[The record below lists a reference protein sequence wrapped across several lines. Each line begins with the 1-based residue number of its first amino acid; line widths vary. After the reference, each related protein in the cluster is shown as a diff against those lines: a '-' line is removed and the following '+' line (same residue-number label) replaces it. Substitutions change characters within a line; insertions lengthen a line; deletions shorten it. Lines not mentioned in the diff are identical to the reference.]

1 MDVRYIN
8 PFLAA
13 VKEVFETMIEI
24 PFTVGK
30 PSLKKDGMP
39 THDVSSIIGISGNV
53 TGCVVITL
61 SEKTALQLAS
71 ALIGDEIPEMDED
84 CIDAIGEIA
93 NMVAGSAK
101 NGFPVA
107 NTSLSVPTVVLG
119 KHQVNYP
126 SAIPIIS
133 IPCETTEGMFGVDI
147 ALKEVSSSNP

>member
-8 PFLAA
+8 PFLSAI
-13 VKEVFETMIEI
+13 KEVFETMIEV

-30 PSLKKDGMP
+30 PVLKKNGVP
-39 THDVSSIIGISGNV
+39 EYEVSSIIGISGDV

-61 SEKTALQLAS
+61 CEKTALQLAS
-71 ALIGDEIPEMDED
+71 ALIGDELPGMDDD

-101 NGFPVA
+101 NGFPVDA
-107 NTSLSVPTVVLG
+107 TSLSVPTVVIG

-133 IPCETTEGMFGVDI
+133 VPCETTEGMFGVDI
-147 ALKEVSSSNP
+147 ALKEVAPTN